1 MSQEIYYYA
10 GDGARITQDDVTS
23 TAMTLQAQTQ
33 PDAKTLSDLTAEGA
47 PLAAG
52 ALPDLQ
58 TVGADGSKGVW
69 TAMGSTVSKARI
81 KKREDTEQAVEVKP
95 KTSQERAK
103 DTMKALLAEAGEA
116 RKLSISLQAVE
127 YGGELTKQLLDES
140 KKMEK
145 LFTNYTDLVK
155 RKVTDDSKYDSAADQ
170 ADQKMKWLE
179 KAKAAAKSLLAG
191 LNKKAPK
198 KKAAKKEK
206 VAAAS

>member
-95 KTSQERAK
+95 KTSQEI
-103 DTMKALLAEAGEA
+103 
-116 RKLSISLQAVE
+116 LSCLCIFNMVA
-127 YGGELTKQLLDES
+127 
-140 KKMEK
+140 
-145 LFTNYTDLVK
+145 F
-155 RKVTDDSKYDSAADQ
+155 KVSCSP
-170 ADQKMKWLE
+170 L
-179 KAKAAAKSLLAG
+179 
-191 LNKKAPK
+191 
-198 KKAAKKEK
+198 
-206 VAAAS
+206 

>member
-47 PLAAG
+47 PLAAE

-81 KKREDTEQAVEVKP
+81 KKREDTEQVVEVKP
-95 KTSQERAK
+95 KTSQEI
-103 DTMKALLAEAGEA
+103 
-116 RKLSISLQAVE
+116 LSCLCIFNMVAFKVSCFPLYTGYHMGKFFGVCKTQ
-127 YGGELTKQLLDES
+127 ES
-140 KKMEK
+140 KRHYEG
-145 LFTNYTDLVK
+145 TS
-155 RKVTDDSKYDSAADQ
+155 R
-170 ADQKMKWLE
+170 
-179 KAKAAAKSLLAG
+179 
-191 LNKKAPK
+191 
-198 KKAAKKEK
+198 
-206 VAAAS
+206 